1 MKDRYNKIL
10 ELLTKE
16 KKIEVNELSQI
27 LGVSNVTIR
36 KDLDALEEKGIIK
49 RGHGYAILANKDDI
63 NGRLAYHY
71 ETKKRI
77 AQKAAELIHD
87 GENGFLVEVNDEKK
101 MAERVCQLLEESNKR
116 NEIIKRAKCFSDE
129 FTFQHVKKELEHI
142 YF

>member
-16 KKIEVNELSQI
+16 NKIEVNELSQI

-71 ETKKRI
+71 EIKKRI
-77 AQKAAELIHD
+77 AKKAAELIHD
-87 GENGFLVEVNDEKK
+87 GDTIMIESGSCCAILADTIASEKLDVTIVTNS
-101 MAERVCQLLEESNKR
+101 AF
-116 NEIIKRAKCFSDE
+116 IAGIFAIKR
-129 FTFQHVKKELEHI
+129 I
-142 YF
+142 PM

>member
-16 KKIEVNELSQI
+16 NKIEVNELSQI

-71 ETKKRI
+71 EIKKRI
-77 AQKAAELIHD
+77 ATKAAELIHD
-87 GENGFLVEVNDEKK
+87 GDTIMIERIVSKENDSLFI
-101 MAERVCQLLEESNKR
+101 LENKNSNLRLFGLKY
-116 NEIIKRAKCFSDE
+116 NFK
-129 FTFQHVKKELEHI
+129 TN
-142 YF
+142 